1 MQYAILVDSEN
12 VYFAGFDGEDFSF
25 AESIKKA
32 KVYNSTK
39 AVKKDIKK
47 IKKMMTAEYSFLV
60 IDINN

>member
-12 VYFAGFDGEDFSF
+12 VYFAGFNGKDFSF

-32 KVYNSTK
+32 KVYSSQK
-39 AVKKDIKK
+39 ALKKDIKK
-47 IKKMMTAEYSFLV
+47 IKKMMTAEYSLLV